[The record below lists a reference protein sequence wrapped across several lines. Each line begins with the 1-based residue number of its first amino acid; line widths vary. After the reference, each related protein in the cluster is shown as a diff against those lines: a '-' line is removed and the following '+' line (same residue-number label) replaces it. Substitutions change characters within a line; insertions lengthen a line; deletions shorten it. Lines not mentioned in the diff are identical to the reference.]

1 VTRQRVLVF
10 GGTGLLGRH
19 LTEAL
24 SARGAAV
31 TIASRHPPSD
41 PGAAHWVCCDVAN
54 AEQVAEA
61 YRQARPEQVVQL
73 AAALQMACEA
83 RPQVVVGT
91 NLAGTD
97 AVLQG
102 AARHGVEHVFLAS
115 SLAIYGDLEGE
126 LDESRAPGASAGLYG
141 CAKWLEERLGVRYAA
156 LHGFR
161 FTAMRYCAVF
171 GPSEATSAGMA
182 QVRKRIES
190 SRLGAPVTIAE
201 ASGNE
206 MAQLTYV
213 SDAVDATLALM
224 AARNL
229 RHAEYNIAGP
239 RENYMS
245 LRDYHA
251 HVAAL
256 FPRTGDVTFTGRAK
270 SGGLPCIDRLTQDTG
285 FVPSVGV
292 TEGLRRMYAA
302 ELQAA

>member
-1 VTRQRVLVF
+1 MTFAGKQVLIF

-31 TIASRHPPSD
+31 TVASRHPPSD
-41 PGAAHWVCCDVAN
+41 PGVARWVCCDITN

-61 YRQARPEQVVQL
+61 YRQARPEHVVQL

-83 RPQVVVGT
+83 HPELVVGT

-97 AVLQG
+97 AVLRN
-102 AARHGVEHVFLAS
+102 AAKHDVEHVFLAS
-115 SLAIYGDLEGE
+115 SLAIYGELQGE
-126 LDESRAPGASAGLYG
+126 LDESLAPNASAGLYG
-141 CAKWLEERLGVRYAA
+141 CAKWLEEKLGVRYAA

-161 FTAMRYCAVF
+161 FTALRYCAVF
-171 GPSEATSAGMA
+171 GPSEAASAGMA

-190 SRLGAPVTIAE
+190 TRLGAPITIAE
-201 ASGNE
+201 ASGDE
-206 MAQLTYV
+206 KAQLTYV

-224 AARNL
+224 SASEL

-251 HVAAL
+251 QIASL
-256 FPRTGDVTFTGRAK
+256 FPRTADVTFTGRAK
-270 SGGLPCIDRLTQDTG
+270 SGGLPRIDRLTQDAG
-285 FVPSVGV
+285 FVPSISVV
-292 TEGLRRMYAA
+292 DGLRRIYPA
-302 ELQAA
+302 EL